1 MQLMLCQLIS
11 AVDLSRK
18 SLNDRLSH
26 VTIERS
32 VEVCQSSDSNFLR
45 KLSHEFSFKKT
56 VILCHHNYFFFLY
69 SFKKF
74 PIIVSGRT
82 FYLLLFCI
90 CLSLSTYPSL
100 QFFFPNWILLF
111 EKIQNN
117 ATCLNTIRDIEKLST
132 VLVSL

>member
-32 VEVCQSSDSNFLR
+32 AEVCQSSDSNFLR

-56 VILCHHNYFFFLY
+56 VILCHHNYFFFFIP
-69 SFKKF
+69 SKNF
-74 PIIVSGRT
+74 
-82 FYLLLFCI
+82 
-90 CLSLSTYPSL
+90 LSLSLVALFICYYFVYVSL
-100 QFFFPNWILLF
+100 SIYLSLYNFFSQIGFYFLKKFKILM
-111 EKIQNN
+111 
-117 ATCLNTIRDIEKLST
+117 R
-132 VLVSL
+132 LVSTQSETLRN

>member
-32 VEVCQSSDSNFLR
+32 AEVCQSSDSNFLR

-56 VILCHHNYFFFLY
+56 VILCHHNYFFSLFLQKISY
-69 SFKKF
+69 HCLWSHFLFAIILYKYVSLYLSLYNFFSQIGFYFLKKF
-74 PIIVSGRT
+74 K
-82 FYLLLFCI
+82 
-90 CLSLSTYPSL
+90 
-100 QFFFPNWILLF
+100 ILM
-111 EKIQNN
+111 
-117 ATCLNTIRDIEKLST
+117 R
-132 VLVSL
+132 LVSTQSETLRN

>member
-32 VEVCQSSDSNFLR
+32 AEVCQSSDSNFLR
-45 KLSHEFSFKKT
+45 KPSHEFSFKKT
-56 VILCHHNYFFFLY
+56 VILCHHNYYFFFIPSKNL
-69 SFKKF
+69 KKF

-90 CLSLSTYPSL
+90 CLYLCLYN
-100 QFFFPNWILLF
+100 FFSQIGFYFLKKF
-111 EKIQNN
+111 KIM
-117 ATCLNTIRDIEKLST
+117 R
-132 VLVSL
+132 LVSTQSETLRN

>member
-32 VEVCQSSDSNFLR
+32 AEVCQSSDSNFLR

-56 VILCHHNYFFFLY
+56 LILCHHNYFFFLY

-90 CLSLSTYPSL
+90 CLYYLSLYN
-100 QFFFPNWILLF
+100 FFPQIGFYFLKKF
-111 EKIQNN
+111 KIM
-117 ATCLNTIRDIEKLST
+117 R
-132 VLVSL
+132 LVSTQSETLRN

>member
-32 VEVCQSSDSNFLR
+32 AEVCQSSDSNFLR

-56 VILCHHNYFFFLY
+56 VILCHHNYFFFFIP
-69 SFKKF
+69 SKNF
-74 PIIVSGRT
+74 
-82 FYLLLFCI
+82 
-90 CLSLSTYPSL
+90 LSLSLVALFICYYFVHVSIYLSTIFS
-100 QFFFPNWILLF
+100 PNWILLF
-111 EKIQNN
+111 EKIQNTN